1 MKVLR
6 NIDVLK
12 KAISSNSNLGFVPTM
27 GGIHKGHISLVKAS
41 KKKCKKTIVSIY
53 VNPTQFNNKK
63 DFLRYPRDL
72 NKDLGKLKRLNVD
85 FVFLPSTEE
94 IYLKK
99 RLTKI
104 KLTNSQKILCVK
116 FRKGHFEGVLD
127 IMERFT
133 KIIKPKFI
141 FMGEKDFQQLFLV
154 KNFIEA
160 KYKSKI
166 YPCKTIRDK
175 NYVALSSRNYLLSK
189 KHLHKAG
196 LISNVLKNI
205 KFSLKE
211 NYSINKYL
219 NIIKKKL
226 IKKYKIR
233 IEYLEFRNKNNLN
246 KPKNMSNNKLFV
258 SYYINKVR
266 LIDNF

>member
-12 KAISSNSNLGFVPTM
+12 KAINSNSNLGFVPTM

-72 NKDLGKLKRLNVD
+72 NKDLEKLKRLNVD

-94 IYLKK
+94 IYNKK

-104 KLTNSQKILCVK
+104 RLTNSQKILCAK

-127 IMERFT
+127 IMERFV
-133 KIIKPKFI
+133 KIITPKFI
-141 FMGEKDFQQLFLV
+141 FMGKKDFQQLFLV

-189 KHLHKAG
+189 KNLQKAG
-196 LISNVLKNI
+196 LISKVLKNA
-205 KFSLKE
+205 KSSLKE
-211 NYSINKYL
+211 NYLINNYL

-226 IKKYKIR
+226 IKKFKIK

-246 KPKNMSNNKLFV
+246 KPKNMTNNKLFV